1 MEIDKKEIRD
11 IMLESMI
18 ESLEAQLRALK
29 KLRNSSV
36 ETGAPRNKT
45 KSQLSIVFDILT
57 QAKQPLHITEI
68 IIRAEKTFGVKL
80 ERESLVSAL
89 TKKVVKE
96 DRFTKTDKNTF
107 ALLEWW

>member
-1 MEIDKKEIRD
+1 MESKEIRD

-29 KLRNSSV
+29 KLRNS
-36 ETGAPRNKT
+36 PKT
-45 KSQLSIVFDILT
+45 ATTRKKSPPQLNIVYDILT

-68 IIRAEKTFGVKL
+68 IVQAEKLFGVKL

-89 TKKVVKE
+89 TKKMAKN